1 MEALQQ
7 RLNQA
12 VKEQNAR
19 LEELRKETAQ
29 ANAAPLILVI
39 NTVDG
44 RTPTQD
50 EIREEVLQLL
60 DERS

>member
-1 MEALQQ
+1 MQQ

-19 LEELRKETAQ
+19 LEELRKETAR

-39 NTVDG
+39 NPVDG

-50 EIREEVLQLL
+50 EIREEVLRLL